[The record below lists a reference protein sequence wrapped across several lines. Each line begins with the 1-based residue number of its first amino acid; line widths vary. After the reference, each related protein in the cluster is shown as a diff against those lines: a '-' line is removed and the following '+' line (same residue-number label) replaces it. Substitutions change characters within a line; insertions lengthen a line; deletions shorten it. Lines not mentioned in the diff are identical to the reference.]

1 MTDNKTTHWKKQG
14 QRGVALLMAL
24 MVLLLL
30 TALAAALVFVS
41 NTETSVNAN
50 YRRQQVLY
58 FASKAGI
65 EEARDRLMAS
75 NAATLMQPTCAPA
88 SACLPATPVV
98 PSAAN
103 GAVFY
108 ILAGSTPAT
117 IAPWTLS
124 TAGAPNPY
132 MEDELCHDGYSLPG
146 QATDSA
152 AATNVN
158 AAPYIKAFL
167 ALRRSRRWYFS
178 MLPLSFSE
186 SGRELRRGF
195 DC

>member
-1 MTDNKTTHWKKQG
+1 MTDNKTTHWKNQG

-88 SACLPATPVV
+88 SAYPPLR
-98 PSAAN
+98 S
-103 GAVFY
+103 
-108 ILAGSTPAT
+108 
-117 IAPWTLS
+117 
-124 TAGAPNPY
+124 
-132 MEDELCHDGYSLPG
+132 SLRPPMVACFISWLD
-146 QATDSA
+146 QHR
-152 AATNVN
+152 
-158 AAPYIKAFL
+158 P
-167 ALRRSRRWYFS
+167 
-178 MLPLSFSE
+178 P
-186 SGRELRRGF
+186 
-195 DC
+195 